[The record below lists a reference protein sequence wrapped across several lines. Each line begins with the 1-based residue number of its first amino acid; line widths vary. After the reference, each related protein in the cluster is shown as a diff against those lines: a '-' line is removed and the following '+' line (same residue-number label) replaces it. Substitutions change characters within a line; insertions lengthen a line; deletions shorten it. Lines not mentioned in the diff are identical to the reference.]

1 VEIAALGRSP
11 QLDCIL
17 RRLTSRGIV
26 LAPEPPPSPFLVSD
40 WLGLAAPGLLVDLS
54 GADVATLRQRAGYCQ
69 SAPAAYVELAAPWLP
84 LGEQLG
90 FMLFVGATP
99 EAIAAAKPILDALA
113 PLPGAWLHCGPAGAA
128 AFVFGLY
135 RKIWQACLA
144 CFPSHQGEAQQTRP
158 DWMALLQR
166 HQQLA
171 QELYDSARAYLD
183 GLPESEQPE
192 LEAGL
197 LNEFALPPM
206 LQVHYARTLAAVIV
220 LALGHHPLTAQVLDQ
235 FWRNHNPA

>member
-11 QLDCIL
+11 QLDGIL

-54 GADVATLRQRAGYCQ
+54 GADVATLRHRADHCQ

-90 FMLFVGATP
+90 FMLFVGAAP
-99 EAIAAAKPILDALA
+99 EAITAAEPILDAMA
-113 PLPGAWLHCGPAGAA
+113 PLPGAWLHCGPAGAG

-135 RKIWQACLA
+135 RKIWQACTAGLA
-144 CFPSHQGEAQQTRP
+144 SEPDNSERIWP
-158 DWMALLQR
+158 DWLALQQR

-171 QELYDSARAYLD
+171 QELHDSAQAYLD
-183 GLPESEQPE
+183 GLPPDDRPE
-192 LEAGL
+192 LETGL
-197 LNEFALPPM
+197 LQQFALPPM
-206 LQVHYARTLAAVIV
+206 LQTHYARTLAAVIV
-220 LALGHHPLTAQVLDQ
+220 LTLGQTSLTAQVLDQ